1 MSIYHLFTGIVQRSK
16 GHSAIAGV
24 AYQSGELLDDER
36 TGIAH
41 DFRVRQGVAHTEI
54 IAAADAPDWVYQ
66 RPVLW
71 NAVEQANR
79 RGDAQL
85 CFNMEAAL
93 PIELDLS
100 QQILLVK
107 NFLAP
112 WIARGQVADFA
123 IHNPVGN
130 PHVHIKTTMNA
141 IEPNGFGK
149 KVREWNAGF
158 SAGKVSN
165 TDALEADR
173 KRWAECC
180 NQALSDAG
188 FEDAANLSAESNA
201 DRGILELPTE
211 HQGRAARYGNPSPR
225 NPSEK
230 SMQQT
235 IQLLNRI
242 KAEETRIHLL
252 INSFETELMQAKEE
266 QARLLQTESHTEFA
280 ATLTPV
286 PRNPAQGGFELPRAE
301 PPSTPSTIILLP
313 DKGW

>member
-1 MSIYHLFTGIVQRSK
+1 MSIYHFSMDIVQRSK
-16 GHSAIAGV
+16 GHSSIAGI
-24 AYQSGELLDDER
+24 AYQSGQCFQDQR
-36 TGIAH
+36 TGITH
-41 DFRVRQGVAHTEI
+41 DYRIRKGVAHTEI
-54 IAAADAPDWVYQ
+54 IAADAPDWVYQ

-85 CFNMEAAL
+85 CFNLEAAL
-93 PIELDLS
+93 PVELDLP
-100 QQILLVK
+100 QQISLVK

-112 WIARGQVADFA
+112 WIARGQIADFA
-123 IHNPVGN
+123 IHNPAGN

-141 IEPNGFGK
+141 IEPEGFGK

-165 TDALEADR
+165 TEALEADR
-173 KRWAECC
+173 KRWADCC
-180 NQALSDAG
+180 NQALNDAG
-188 FEDAANLSAESNA
+188 FEDAANLSAESNEA
-201 DRGILELPTE
+201 RGILELPTE
-211 HQGRAARYGNPSPR
+211 HQGRFARYGNPSPR

-235 IQLLNRI
+235 IQLLDRI
-242 KAEETRIHLL
+242 KAEEKRIHLL

-280 ATLTPV
+280 ATLTPI

-301 PPSTPSTIILLP
+301 PPSSTPSTIILLP